1 MTASE
6 VFEAVTGSGSS
17 DFAMLVA
24 ILNRRGAW
32 CLIGGLAVNC
42 YVEPVYTLD
51 ADIVVAASELSA
63 IKGDLIHAGF
73 SVEEFP
79 HSLNATMPKSDLRI
93 QFTLDSRYQGFVK
106 NTKIQ
111 EVLDQQVPVASLE
124 NIVTGKIWAWSDERR
139 RLSKCK
145 KDELYTPEDFTDE
158 HRMIAETTRQFI
170 DNEVIPHIDELEKHD
185 WKLARELVRK
195 AADLGLIGANI
206 PEEYGGLG
214 LDQTSGAL
222 VGENIGRCASFA
234 TTLGAE
240 SGIGLLPIIYFGTEA
255 AKEKYLPRI
264 ASGELIT
271 AYALTE
277 AGSGSDAM
285 AAKATARLSDDGT
298 HYVLNG
304 EKMFITNGG
313 FADIF
318 IVFAKVDG
326 DKFSAFIVERQE
338 GLSPGAEEHK
348 MGIKGS
354 STTPLVLAD
363 AKAPL
368 ENLLGEIGKGHK
380 IAFNTLNIGRFK
392 LGAMCIGG
400 MKLMLHESI
409 RYANE
414 RQQFG
419 KSISSFGAIK
429 SKLGEMAI
437 RTWVGEAMIYR
448 TLGMIE
454 TAIGDTT
461 DPDAKRRAIEEYSA
475 ECSIIKVALSEYCDY
490 LADEMVQIFGGYG
503 YSADYP
509 AERAYRDSRINRI
522 FEGTN
527 EINRMLIPGRLM
539 KSALSGRLALLPAAQ
554 ALMDEIL
561 TPQMAG
567 FDYDEGLLA
576 AEEKLAKNAKKVGLM
591 TLGTAAQKYMMKL
604 GDQQEILIG
613 IADVIMDAY
622 AMESAILRARKL
634 AASAGEEAAARY
646 VDMTRVFCNDAVERI
661 EARAKNTL
669 AGMTDGD
676 ELRTLLAALRR
687 FTKLTPVNTI
697 AARQRI
703 ADVMIVANKYVY

>member
-1 MTASE
+1 MSAVVEQKQVVQGGSFMIEDRTTAE
-6 VFEAVTGSGSS
+6 IF
-17 DFAMLVA
+17 
-24 ILNRRGAW
+24 
-32 CLIGGLAVNC
+32 
-42 YVEPVYTLD
+42 
-51 ADIVVAASELSA
+51 
-63 IKGDLIHAGF
+63 
-73 SVEEFP
+73 
-79 HSLNATMPKSDLRI
+79 
-93 QFTLDSRYQGFVK
+93 
-106 NTKIQ
+106 
-111 EVLDQQVPVASLE
+111 
-124 NIVTGKIWAWSDERR
+124 
-139 RLSKCK
+139 
-145 KDELYTPEDFTDE
+145 TPEDFTEE
-158 HRMIAETTRQFI
+158 HHMIAETTRQFI

-185 WKLARELVRK
+185 WKLARELVKK

-255 AKEKYLPRI
+255 AKQKYLPKI

-277 AGSGSDAM
+277 ASSGSDAM

-298 HYVLNG
+298 HYIING
-304 EKMFITNGG
+304 EKMWITNGG
-313 FADIF
+313 FADVF

-326 DKFSAFIVERQE
+326 DKFSAFIVERQP
-338 GLSPGAEEHK
+338 GLTSGAEEHK

-354 STTPLVLAD
+354 STTALVLAD
-363 AKAPL
+363 AKAPV
-368 ENLLGEIGKGHK
+368 ENLLGEVGKGHK

-400 MKLMLHESI
+400 MKLMMHESI

-414 RQQFG
+414 RHQFG

-437 RTWVGEAMIYR
+437 RTYVGESMIWR

-454 TAIGDTT
+454 DAIGQ
-461 DPDAKRRAIEEYSA
+461 DPKDLEAKMRAIEEYSA

-539 KSALSGRLALLPAAQ
+539 KSALSGKLALLPAAQ

-561 TPQMAG
+561 TPQMAS
-567 FDYDEGLLA
+567 FDDDDTLLA
-576 AEEKLAKNAKKVGLM
+576 VETKLARNAKKVGLM
-591 TLGTAAQKYMMKL
+591 VLGTAAQKYMMTL

-613 IADVIMDAY
+613 IADIIMDAY
-622 AMESAILRARKL
+622 GMESAILRTQKL
-634 AASAGEEAAARY
+634 AASQGEAAAARY

-669 AGMTDGD
+669 AGMSEGD

-697 AARQRI
+697 VARQRI
-703 ADVMIVANKYVY
+703 ADVMIAANKYVY

>member
-1 MTASE
+1 MS
-6 VFEAVTGSGSS
+6 AVVEKKQVVQG
-17 DFAMLVA
+17 
-24 ILNRRGAW
+24 GAFM
-32 CLIGGLAVNC
+32 I
-42 YVEPVYTLD
+42 EDRT
-51 ADIVVAASELSA
+51 
-63 IKGDLIHAGF
+63 
-73 SVEEFP
+73 
-79 HSLNATMPKSDLRI
+79 T
-93 QFTLDSRYQGFVK
+93 
-106 NTKIQ
+106 Q
-111 EVLDQQVPVASLE
+111 E
-124 NIVTGKIWAWSDERR
+124 IF
-139 RLSKCK
+139 
-145 KDELYTPEDFTDE
+145 TPEDFTEE

-170 DNEVIPHIDELEKHD
+170 DNEVVPHIDELEKHD
-185 WKLARELVRK
+185 WKLARELVGK

-255 AKEKYLPRI
+255 AKAKYLPKI
-264 ASGELIT
+264 ASGEVIT

-298 HYVLNG
+298 HYILNG

-363 AKAPL
+363 AKAPV
-368 ENLLGEIGKGHK
+368 ENLLGEVGKGHK

-454 TAIGDTT
+454 DAIGD
-461 DPDAKRRAIEEYSA
+461 DPKDLEAKMRAIEEYSA

-539 KSALSGRLALLPAAQ
+539 KSALSGKLALLPAAQ

-561 TPQMAG
+561 TPQIVG
-567 FDYDEGLLA
+567 FDDDEGLLA
-576 AEEKLAKNAKKVGLM
+576 AETKLAKNAKKVGLM
-591 TLGTAAQKYMMKL
+591 TLGTAAQKYMMTL

-613 IADVIMDAY
+613 IADIIMDAY
-622 AMESAILRARKL
+622 AMESAILRTQKL
-634 AASAGEEAAARY
+634 AAVQGEEAAARY
-646 VDMTRVFCNDAVERI
+646 IDMTRVFCNDAVERI
-661 EARAKNTL
+661 DARAKNTL
-669 AGMTDGD
+669 AGMAEGD

-697 AARQRI
+697 VARQRI
-703 ADVMIVANKYVY
+703 ADVMIEANRYVY

>member
-1 MTASE
+1 MSAVVEQKQVVLGGSFLIEDRTTQE
-6 VFEAVTGSGSS
+6 VF
-17 DFAMLVA
+17 
-24 ILNRRGAW
+24 
-32 CLIGGLAVNC
+32 
-42 YVEPVYTLD
+42 
-51 ADIVVAASELSA
+51 
-63 IKGDLIHAGF
+63 
-73 SVEEFP
+73 
-79 HSLNATMPKSDLRI
+79 
-93 QFTLDSRYQGFVK
+93 
-106 NTKIQ
+106 
-111 EVLDQQVPVASLE
+111 
-124 NIVTGKIWAWSDERR
+124 
-139 RLSKCK
+139 
-145 KDELYTPEDFTDE
+145 TPEDFTEE
-158 HRMIAETTRQFI
+158 HLMIAETTRQFI
-170 DNEVIPHIDELEKHD
+170 DNEVAPRVDELEHHD
-185 WKLARELVRK
+185 WNLARELVGK
-195 AADLGLIGANI
+195 AADLGLISANI

-255 AKEKYLPRI
+255 AKQKYLPKI

-298 HYVLNG
+298 HYILNG

-326 DKFSAFIVERQE
+326 DKFTAFIVEKQD
-338 GLSPGAEEHK
+338 GVQPGAEEHK

-354 STTPLVLAD
+354 STTPLVLTD
-363 AKAPL
+363 AIAPV
-368 ENLLGEIGKGHK
+368 ENMLAEVGKGAK

-400 MKLMLHESI
+400 MKLMIHEAV

-419 KSISSFGAIK
+419 KPISSFGAIK

-437 RTWVGEAMIYR
+437 RTWVGEAMTYR

-454 TAIGDTT
+454 DAIE
-461 DPDAKRRAIEEYSA
+461 DPNDPNAKMKAIEEYSA
-475 ECSIIKVALSEYCDY
+475 ECSIIKVALSEYCDFV
-490 LADEMVQIFGGYG
+490 ADEMVQIYGGYG
-503 YSADYP
+503 YSAHYP

-539 KSALSGRLALLPAAQ
+539 KSALSGKLALLPAAQ
-554 ALMDEIL
+554 SLMDEIL
-561 TPQMAG
+561 SPPMMG
-567 FDYDEGLLA
+567 FDDDESLLA
-576 AEEKLAKNAKKVGLM
+576 AEMKLARNAKKVALM
-591 TLGTAAQKYMMKL
+591 TLGTAAQKYMMGL
-604 GDQQEILIG
+604 SDQQEVLMG
-613 IADVIMDAY
+613 IADIIMDAY
-622 AMESAILRARKL
+622 AMESAILRAQKL
-634 AASAGEEAAARY
+634 AASQGEVMAARY
-646 VDMTRVFCNDAVERI
+646 VDMTQVFCNDAVERI

-669 AGMTDGD
+669 AGIAEGD

-687 FTKLTPVNTI
+687 FTKMTPMNTI
-697 AARQRI
+697 TARQRI
-703 ADVMIVANKYVY
+703 ADVLIEANKYAY

>member
-1 MTASE
+1 MS
-6 VFEAVTGSGSS
+6 AVVEQKQIVKG
-17 DFAMLVA
+17 
-24 ILNRRGAW
+24 GAF
-32 CLIGGLAVNC
+32 LI
-42 YVEPVYTLD
+42 EERTTE
-51 ADIVVAASELSA
+51 DI
-63 IKGDLIHAGF
+63 F
-73 SVEEFP
+73 
-79 HSLNATMPKSDLRI
+79 
-93 QFTLDSRYQGFVK
+93 
-106 NTKIQ
+106 
-111 EVLDQQVPVASLE
+111 
-124 NIVTGKIWAWSDERR
+124 
-139 RLSKCK
+139 
-145 KDELYTPEDFTDE
+145 TPEDFTEE

-170 DNEVIPHIDELEKHD
+170 DNEVNPRVDELEKHD
-185 WKLARELVRK
+185 WALARELVKK
-195 AADLGLIGANI
+195 AAELGLISANI

-255 AKEKYLPRI
+255 AKQKYLPKI

-285 AAKATARLSDDGT
+285 AAKATARLSEDGT
-298 HYVLNG
+298 HYILNG

-326 DKFSAFIVERQE
+326 DKFTAFIVEKQE
-338 GLSPGAEEHK
+338 GVTPGAEEHK

-354 STTPLVLAD
+354 STTPLVLTD
-363 AKAPL
+363 AKAPV
-368 ENLLGEIGKGHK
+368 ENMLAEVGKGAK

-392 LGAMCIGG
+392 LGAMCVGG
-400 MKLMLHESI
+400 MKLMIHEAV

-419 KSISSFGAIK
+419 KPISSFGAIK
-429 SKLGEMAI
+429 SKIAEMAI
-437 RTWVGEAMIYR
+437 RVWVGESMTYR

-454 TAIGDTT
+454 AAIT
-461 DPDAKRRAIEEYSA
+461 DPNDPNAKMKAIEEYSA
-475 ECSIIKVALSEYCDY
+475 ECSIIKVALSEYCDFV
-490 LADEMVQIFGGYG
+490 ADEMVQIYGGYG
-503 YSADYP
+503 YSAHYP

-539 KSALSGRLALLPAAQ
+539 KAALSGNLALLPAAQ

-561 TPQMAG
+561 TPQMAS
-567 FDYDEGLLA
+567 FDDGEAVLA
-576 AEEKLAKNAKKVGLM
+576 TEQKLAQNAKKVALM

-604 GDQQEILIG
+604 GEQQEILLG
-613 IADVIMDAY
+613 IADIIMDAY
-622 AMESAILRARKL
+622 AMESAILRAQKL
-634 AASAGEEAAARY
+634 AVSQGEEAAARY
-646 VDMTRVFCNDAVERI
+646 IDMTRVFCNDAVERI

-669 AGMTDGD
+669 AGMSEGD

-687 FTKLTPVNTI
+687 FTKLTPMNTI
-697 AARQRI
+697 TARQRI
-703 ADVMIVANKYVY
+703 ADVLITANKWAY

>member
-1 MTASE
+1 MSAVVEQKQVVQGGSFLIEDRTTEE
-6 VFEAVTGSGSS
+6 VFT
-17 DFAMLVA
+17 
-24 ILNRRGAW
+24 
-32 CLIGGLAVNC
+32 
-42 YVEPVYTLD
+42 P
-51 ADIVVAASELSA
+51 
-63 IKGDLIHAGF
+63 
-73 SVEEFP
+73 EEF
-79 HSLNATMPKSDLRI
+79 T
-93 QFTLDSRYQGFVK
+93 
-106 NTKIQ
+106 
-111 EVLDQQVPVASLE
+111 E
-124 NIVTGKIWAWSDERR
+124 
-139 RLSKCK
+139 
-145 KDELYTPEDFTDE
+145 E

-170 DNEVIPHIDELEKHD
+170 DNEVIPHIDALERHD
-185 WKLARELVRK
+185 WKLARELVGK

-255 AKEKYLPRI
+255 AKQKYLPKI
-264 ASGELIT
+264 ATGELIT

-298 HYVLNG
+298 HYILNG

-326 DKFSAFIVERQE
+326 DKFTAFIVEKQD
-338 GLSPGAEEHK
+338 GVQPGAEEHK

-354 STTPLVLAD
+354 STTPLVLTD
-363 AKAPL
+363 AIAPV
-368 ENLLGEIGKGHK
+368 ENMLAEVGKGAK

-400 MKLMLHESI
+400 MKLMIHEAV

-419 KSISSFGAIK
+419 KPISSFGAIK
-429 SKLGEMAI
+429 SKIAEMAI
-437 RTWVGEAMIYR
+437 RTWVGEAMTYR

-454 TAIGDTT
+454 DAIT
-461 DPDAKRRAIEEYSA
+461 DPNDPNAKLKAIEEYSA
-475 ECSIIKVALSEYCDY
+475 ECSIIKVALSEYCDFV
-490 LADEMVQIFGGYG
+490 ADEMVQIYGGYG
-503 YSADYP
+503 YSAHYP

-539 KSALSGRLALLPAAQ
+539 KSALSGKLALLPAAQ
-554 ALMDEIL
+554 GLMDEIL
-561 TPQMAG
+561 TPQMAS
-567 FDYDEGLLA
+567 FDDDESLLA
-576 AEEKLAKNAKKVGLM
+576 AEQKLAKNGKKVALM
-591 TLGTAAQKYMMKL
+591 TLGTAAQKYMMTL
-604 GDQQEILIG
+604 GDQQEVLLG
-613 IADVIMDAY
+613 IADVIMDTY
-622 AMESAILRARKL
+622 AMESAILRAQKL
-634 AASAGEEAAARY
+634 AAAQGEDAAARY
-646 VDMTRVFCNDAVERI
+646 IDMTRVFCNDAVERI

-669 AGMTDGD
+669 AGMAEGD

-687 FTKLTPVNTI
+687 FTKLTPMNTI
-697 AARQRI
+697 TARQRI
-703 ADVMIVANKYVY
+703 ADVLIEANKWAY

>member
-1 MTASE
+1 MSAVVEQKQIVKGGAFLIEERTTEE
-6 VFEAVTGSGSS
+6 VF
-17 DFAMLVA
+17 
-24 ILNRRGAW
+24 
-32 CLIGGLAVNC
+32 
-42 YVEPVYTLD
+42 
-51 ADIVVAASELSA
+51 
-63 IKGDLIHAGF
+63 
-73 SVEEFP
+73 
-79 HSLNATMPKSDLRI
+79 
-93 QFTLDSRYQGFVK
+93 
-106 NTKIQ
+106 
-111 EVLDQQVPVASLE
+111 
-124 NIVTGKIWAWSDERR
+124 
-139 RLSKCK
+139 
-145 KDELYTPEDFTDE
+145 TPEDFTEE

-170 DNEVIPHIDELEKHD
+170 DNEVMPRIDELEHHD
-185 WKLARELVRK
+185 WALARELVKK
-195 AADLGLIGANI
+195 AADLGLISANI

-255 AKEKYLPRI
+255 AKEKYLPKI
-264 ASGELIT
+264 ATGELIT

-285 AAKATARLSDDGT
+285 AAKATARLSEDGT
-298 HYVLNG
+298 HYILNG

-326 DKFSAFIVERQE
+326 DKFTAFIVEKQD
-338 GLSPGAEEHK
+338 GVTPGAEEHK

-354 STTPLVLAD
+354 STTPLVLTD
-363 AKAPL
+363 ARAPV
-368 ENLLGEIGKGHK
+368 ENLLAEVGKGAK

-392 LGAMCIGG
+392 LGAMCVGG
-400 MKLMLHESI
+400 MKLMVHEAV

-419 KSISSFGAIK
+419 KPISSFGAIK
-429 SKLGEMAI
+429 SKLAEMAI
-437 RTWVGEAMIYR
+437 RTWVGESMTYR

-454 TAIGDTT
+454 DAIT
-461 DPDAKRRAIEEYSA
+461 DPTDPNAKLKAIEEYSA
-475 ECSIIKVALSEYCDY
+475 ECSIIKVALSEYCDFVV
-490 LADEMVQIFGGYG
+490 DEMVQIYGGYG
-503 YSADYP
+503 YSAHYP

-539 KSALSGRLALLPAAQ
+539 KAALSGHLALLPAAQ

-561 TPQMAG
+561 TPQMAS
-567 FDYDEGLLA
+567 FDDDEAVLA
-576 AEEKLAKNAKKVGLM
+576 TEQKLAQNAKKVALM

-604 GDQQEILIG
+604 GDQQEILLG

-622 AMESAILRARKL
+622 AMESAILRAQKL
-634 AASAGEEAAARY
+634 AASEGEAAAARY
-646 VDMTRVFCNDAVERI
+646 IDMTRVFCNDAVERI

-669 AGMTDGD
+669 AGMSEGD

-687 FTKLTPVNTI
+687 FTKLTPMNTI
-697 AARQRI
+697 VARQRI
-703 ADVMIVANKYVY
+703 ADVLIEANKWAY

>member
-1 MTASE
+1 MS
-6 VFEAVTGSGSS
+6 AVVEKKQVVQG
-17 DFAMLVA
+17 
-24 ILNRRGAW
+24 GAFM
-32 CLIGGLAVNC
+32 I
-42 YVEPVYTLD
+42 EDRT
-51 ADIVVAASELSA
+51 
-63 IKGDLIHAGF
+63 
-73 SVEEFP
+73 
-79 HSLNATMPKSDLRI
+79 T
-93 QFTLDSRYQGFVK
+93 
-106 NTKIQ
+106 Q
-111 EVLDQQVPVASLE
+111 E
-124 NIVTGKIWAWSDERR
+124 IF
-139 RLSKCK
+139 
-145 KDELYTPEDFTDE
+145 TPEDFTEE

-185 WKLARELVRK
+185 WKLARELVGK

-255 AKEKYLPRI
+255 AKAKYLPKI
-264 ASGELIT
+264 ASGEVIT

-285 AAKATARLSDDGT
+285 AAKATARLSEDGT
-298 HYVLNG
+298 HYILNG

-363 AKAPL
+363 AKAPV
-368 ENLLGEIGKGHK
+368 ENLLGEVGKGHK

-454 TAIGDTT
+454 DAIGD
-461 DPDAKRRAIEEYSA
+461 DPKDLEAKMRAIEEYSA

-539 KSALSGRLALLPAAQ
+539 KSALSGKLKLLPAAQ

-561 TPQMAG
+561 TPQIMG
-567 FDYDEGLLA
+567 FDDDEGLLA
-576 AEEKLAKNAKKVGLM
+576 AETKLAKNAKKVGLM
-591 TLGTAAQKYMMKL
+591 MLGTAAQKYLLTL

-613 IADVIMDAY
+613 IADIIMDAY
-622 AMESAILRARKL
+622 AMESAILRTQKL
-634 AASAGEEAAARY
+634 AAVQGEAAAARY
-646 VDMTRVFCNDAVERI
+646 IDMTRVFCNDAVERI
-661 EARAKNTL
+661 DARAKNTL
-669 AGMTDGD
+669 AGMAEGD

-697 AARQRI
+697 VARQRI
-703 ADVMIVANKYVY
+703 ADVMIEANRYVY

>member
-1 MTASE
+1 MS
-6 VFEAVTGSGSS
+6 AVVEQKQVVQG
-17 DFAMLVA
+17 
-24 ILNRRGAW
+24 GAFM
-32 CLIGGLAVNC
+32 I
-42 YVEPVYTLD
+42 EDRTP
-51 ADIVVAASELSA
+51 
-63 IKGDLIHAGF
+63 
-73 SVEEFP
+73 EEIF
-79 HSLNATMPKSDLRI
+79 
-93 QFTLDSRYQGFVK
+93 
-106 NTKIQ
+106 
-111 EVLDQQVPVASLE
+111 
-124 NIVTGKIWAWSDERR
+124 
-139 RLSKCK
+139 
-145 KDELYTPEDFTDE
+145 TPEDFTEE

-170 DNEVIPHIDELEKHD
+170 DNEVIPRLDELEKHD
-185 WKLARELVRK
+185 WKLARELVKK

-255 AKEKYLPRI
+255 AKEKYLPKI

-285 AAKATARLSDDGT
+285 AAKATARLSEDGT
-298 HYVLNG
+298 HYILNG

-437 RTWVGEAMIYR
+437 RTWVGESMIWR

-454 TAIGDTT
+454 DAIGDMT
-461 DPDAKRRAIEEYSA
+461 DPDAKMRAIEEYSA

-490 LADEMVQIFGGYG
+490 LADEMVQIYGGYG

-539 KSALSGRLALLPAAQ
+539 KSALSGNLALLPAAQ

-561 TPQMAG
+561 TPQIAG
-567 FDYDEGLLA
+567 FDDDEGLLA
-576 AEEKLAKNAKKVGLM
+576 AETKLAKNAKKVGLM

-613 IADVIMDAY
+613 IADIIMDAY
-622 AMESAILRARKL
+622 AMESAILRAQKL
-634 AASAGEEAAARY
+634 ASAQGEAAAARY
-646 VDMTRVFCNDAVERI
+646 IDMTQVFCNDAVERI
-661 EARAKNTL
+661 GARAKSTL
-669 AGMTDGD
+669 AGMSEGD

-703 ADVMIVANKYVY
+703 ADVMIEANKYVY